1 MTALRALSPAAPIR
15 ASAEPVVGPALLE
28 TFGLMDVLAIL
39 RRRILTFLGVGALV
53 GLLVFLPFLLG
64 PRLYTASA
72 TLALDLDRSSL
83 LGQDRSSPVPPA
95 DDSAL
100 VDSEAGIV
108 GSRAVMERVIA
119 LEKLDTRPEFNK
131 ALEKPGP
138 LDVLLG
144 PSRPPTTET
153 ERSAATSPLLEEV
166 AKKLAVKRIGRTR
179 LVEVSFK
186 SRDAALAARVANAFA
201 SEYIRDSLDSRRNQ
215 AAGASDFLRGRL
227 GTLRDDVTSA
237 ERNAERFRTSEG
249 LMSADGVTLIE
260 RQIVELQTQLI
271 NLRSEFSEKVARA
284 DEARRSLAATRTSA
298 ALPEV
303 LMSNTIGDLRR
314 QEAEIVRQLAELRQ
328 NFGPKWPELRRKEQE
343 LNDLRAQIDAEAD
356 RIASTLDRDAA
367 IARQRVAAMEIT
379 IAKLQSRLGAVNV
392 AQVQLRDIERNA
404 DASRAL
410 YEEALAKLKEE
421 DIRGAF
427 VTPNARVVSEAAT
440 PRRPSEPRR
449 MLGLIFGAI
458 AGLVAGFAAVI
469 GIELFD
475 RTFWTPRAFE
485 SQMGL
490 RHLALIPAAPTLKDD
505 IAAASG
511 VEPIATRNDET
522 NGFGKRLNGPPT
534 DAKAERARLSYSI
547 DHPYSNF
554 AEAVR
559 ALRANVL
566 LSAAPAPKVVMF
578 TSALPGEGKTFTTLN
593 YARISAMAGA
603 RTLAIDCDLRRRG
616 LTRALGLRPTIGL
629 VEVADRSASL
639 DAAIL
644 RDSATSLDILP
655 LANTKLVREDIF
667 EGRALREILHKVSER
682 YDAVIVDSAPVLLV
696 AGTRLLAEWVNAVV
710 LVVQWRKTSKGV
722 AAAAIEALDGAPL
735 IGAVLS
741 QVDISRPRLFEDGDM
756 GAYLGSHAEYYR
768 K

>member
-1 MTALRALSPAAPIR
+1 MTALRAISPAAPIR
-15 ASAEPVVGPALLE
+15 ASTEPVTGAALLE

-39 RRRILTFLGVGALV
+39 RRRLLTFLGVGAV
-53 GLLVFLPFLLG
+53 AGLLVLLPFLLG
-64 PRLYTASA
+64 PRLYTAVS
-72 TLALDLDRSSL
+72 TLALDLDQSSL
-83 LGQDRSSPVPPA
+83 LGRHQSSPAPPA

-131 ALEKPGP
+131 ALEKYGP
-138 LDVLLG
+138 LGLVFGAPEL
-144 PSRPPTTET
+144 PATET
-153 ERSAATSPLLEEV
+153 EMAITQSRVLEEV
-166 AKKLAVKRIGRTR
+166 GKRLKVKRFGRTR
-179 LVEVSFK
+179 LVEVEFK

-227 GTLRDDVTSA
+227 GMLRDDVTSA
-237 ERNAERFRTSEG
+237 EGNAERFRTREG

-271 NLRSEFSEKVARA
+271 TLRSDLDEKNARA

-314 QEAEIVRQLAELRQ
+314 QEAEIVRQLADLRQ

-367 IARQRVAAMEIT
+367 IARQRVSAMAIT
-379 IAKLQSRLGAVNV
+379 IANLQSRLGNVNV

-427 VTPNARVVSEAAT
+427 MAPNARVVSEAAT

-449 MLGLIFGAI
+449 ILGLIFATI
-458 AGLVAGFAAVI
+458 AGLVAGLAAVI

-490 RHLALIPAAPTLKDD
+490 RHLALIPAAPALKVDS
-505 IAAASG
+505 AAANDP
-511 VEPIATRNDET
+511 EPIATTSDQT

-534 DAKAERARLSYSI
+534 DAKAERARLNYSI

-554 AEAVR
+554 TEAVR

-566 LSAAPAPKVVMF
+566 LSSAPAPKVVMF

-593 YARISAMAGA
+593 YARISAMTGA

-629 VEVADRSASL
+629 VEVLDRSANL

-644 RDSATSLDILP
+644 RDSATNLDILP
-655 LANTKLVREDIF
+655 LANTKLVREDIL
-667 EGRALREILHKVSER
+667 EGRALRDLLHKVSER

-710 LVVQWRKTSKGV
+710 LVVQWRKTNKGV

-756 GAYLGSHAEYYR
+756 GAYLGAHAEYYR

>member
-1 MTALRALSPAAPIR
+1 MTALRAISPAAPIR
-15 ASAEPVVGPALLE
+15 ASAEPAIAPALLE
-28 TFGLMDVLAIL
+28 TFGLMDVVAIL
-39 RRRILTFLGVGALV
+39 RRRLLTFLSVAALVGALV
-53 GLLVFLPFLLG
+53 LTPFLLG

-72 TLALDLDRSSL
+72 TLALDLDQSSL

-108 GSRAVMERVIA
+108 GSRAVKERVIA

-131 ALEKPGP
+131 TLEKPGP
-138 LDVLLG
+138 LSLIFG
-144 PSRPPTTET
+144 APKPATTPAEQDAV
-153 ERSAATSPLLEEV
+153 RARLLEEV
-166 AKKLAVKRIGRTR
+166 GKKLKVKRIGRTR
-179 LVEVSFK
+179 LVEVEFK

-201 SEYIRDSLDSRRNQ
+201 AEYIRDGLDSRRNQ

-227 GTLRDDVTSA
+227 GALREDVTSA
-237 ERNAERFRTSEG
+237 ERNAERFRTNAG

-271 NLRSEFSEKVARA
+271 SLRSDLAEKVARA
-284 DEARRSLAATRTSA
+284 DDARRSLAATRTSA

-303 LMSNTIGDLRR
+303 LRSDTIADLRR
-314 QEAEIVRQLAELRQ
+314 QEAEIVRQLADLRQ
-328 NFGPKWPELRRKEQE
+328 NYGPKWPELRRKEQE
-343 LNDLRAQIDAEAD
+343 LNDLRAQIDVEVD

-367 IARQRVAAMEIT
+367 IARQRVAALEIA
-379 IAKLQSRLGAVNV
+379 IGGLQSRLGNVNV

-404 DASRAL
+404 DASRVL

-427 VTPNARVVSEAAT
+427 MTPNARIVSEAAA

-449 MLGLIFGAI
+449 SLGLIFAMI
-458 AGLVAGFAAVI
+458 AGLVAGLAAVI

-505 IAAASG
+505 IAAAGG
-511 VEPIATRNDET
+511 VEPTPVANDDT
-522 NGFGKRLNGPPT
+522 NGFGKRQGPPV
-534 DAKAERARLSYSI
+534 DAKQERARLSYSV

-566 LSAAPAPKVVMF
+566 LSSAPAPKILMF

-629 VEVADRSASL
+629 VEVIDRSASL
-639 DAAIL
+639 DAAIV
-644 RDSATSLDILP
+644 RDGPTSLDVLP
-655 LANTKLVREDIF
+655 LANSKLVREDIF
-667 EGRALREILHKVSER
+667 EGRALRDLLHKAAER
-682 YDAVIVDSAPVLLV
+682 YDAVIIDSAPVLLV

-756 GAYLGSHAEYYR
+756 GAYLGAHAEYYR